1 VIRDINLVLHPGEV
15 VGLFGANGAGKT
27 TTMLALAGELMPLD
41 GEVELHGEVT
51 RDPLYRRAQN
61 GLMFVTEE
69 KSVIMGLTTRDNLR
83 VGGVD
88 IDIALGLFPELEKRI
103 NIMGGLLSG
112 GEQQMLSLARAL
124 GRNPRILLADELS
137 LGLAPIVVQRLLQ
150 AVRDAAAELGM
161 AVLLVEQ
168 HVRQALKF
176 ADRAYIMRR
185 GTVEISGTTGELM
198 SRISDIEET
207 YLTSSH
213 WYLPS
218 SRYSLF
224 YCTVSTEKKTL
235 LSKMKGNKVTKATM
249 KSCKTKWRLL
259 CQM

>member
-1 VIRDINLVLHPGEV
+1 MKNNSTVNLGVTRDPKLPVVETRGLSAGYGAQAVISDINLVLHPGEV

-27 TTMLALAGELMPLD
+27 TTMLALAGELLPMA

-185 GTVEISGTTGELM
+185 GTVEISGTTTELM

-213 WYLPS
+213 
-218 SRYSLF
+218 
-224 YCTVSTEKKTL
+224 
-235 LSKMKGNKVTKATM
+235 
-249 KSCKTKWRLL
+249 
-259 CQM
+259 

>member
-1 VIRDINLVLHPGEV
+1 MKSNSTVNLGVTRDPKLPVVETRGLSAGYGAQAVISDINLVLHPGEV

-27 TTMLALAGELMPLD
+27 TTMLALAGELMPLE

-185 GTVEISGTTGELM
+185 GTVEISGTTTELM

-213 WYLPS
+213 
-218 SRYSLF
+218 
-224 YCTVSTEKKTL
+224 
-235 LSKMKGNKVTKATM
+235 
-249 KSCKTKWRLL
+249 
-259 CQM
+259 

>member
-1 VIRDINLVLHPGEV
+1 MKNNSTVNLGVTRDPKLPVVETRGLSAGYGPQAVISDINLVLHPGEV

-27 TTMLALAGELMPLD
+27 TTMLALAGELMPMA

-185 GTVEISGTTGELM
+185 GTVEISGTTTELM

-213 WYLPS
+213 
-218 SRYSLF
+218 
-224 YCTVSTEKKTL
+224 
-235 LSKMKGNKVTKATM
+235 
-249 KSCKTKWRLL
+249 
-259 CQM
+259 

>member
-1 VIRDINLVLHPGEV
+1 MKSNSTVNLGVTRDPKLPVVETRGLSAGYGAQAVISDINLVLHPGEV

-27 TTMLALAGELMPLD
+27 TTMLALAGELLPMA

-185 GTVEISGTTGELM
+185 GTVEISGTTTELM

-213 WYLPS
+213 
-218 SRYSLF
+218 
-224 YCTVSTEKKTL
+224 
-235 LSKMKGNKVTKATM
+235 
-249 KSCKTKWRLL
+249 
-259 CQM
+259 

>member
-1 VIRDINLVLHPGEV
+1 MKSNSTVNLGVTRDPKLPVVETRGLSAGYGAQAVISDINLVLHPGEV

-27 TTMLALAGELMPLD
+27 TTMLALAGELMPLE

-185 GTVEISGTTGELM
+185 GTVEISGTTAELM

-213 WYLPS
+213 
-218 SRYSLF
+218 
-224 YCTVSTEKKTL
+224 
-235 LSKMKGNKVTKATM
+235 
-249 KSCKTKWRLL
+249 
-259 CQM
+259 

>member
-1 VIRDINLVLHPGEV
+1 MKSNSTLNLGVTRDPKLPVVETRGLSAGYGAQAVISDINLVLHPGEV

-27 TTMLALAGELMPLD
+27 TTMLALAGELMPLE

-185 GTVEISGTTGELM
+185 GTVEISGTTTELM

-213 WYLPS
+213 
-218 SRYSLF
+218 
-224 YCTVSTEKKTL
+224 
-235 LSKMKGNKVTKATM
+235 
-249 KSCKTKWRLL
+249 
-259 CQM
+259 

>member
-1 VIRDINLVLHPGEV
+1 MKINSKVNLGVTRDPKLPVVETRGLSAGYGAQAVISDINLVLHPGEV

-27 TTMLALAGELMPLD
+27 TTMLALAGELMPMT

-185 GTVEISGTTGELM
+185 GTVEISGTTAELM

-213 WYLPS
+213 
-218 SRYSLF
+218 
-224 YCTVSTEKKTL
+224 
-235 LSKMKGNKVTKATM
+235 
-249 KSCKTKWRLL
+249 
-259 CQM
+259 

>member
-1 VIRDINLVLHPGEV
+1 MKNKSKVNLGVTRDPKLPVVETRGLSAGYGAQAVISDINLVLHPGEV

-27 TTMLALAGELMPLD
+27 TTMLALAGELMPMT

-185 GTVEISGTTGELM
+185 GTVEISGTTAELM

-213 WYLPS
+213 
-218 SRYSLF
+218 
-224 YCTVSTEKKTL
+224 
-235 LSKMKGNKVTKATM
+235 
-249 KSCKTKWRLL
+249 
-259 CQM
+259 

>member
-1 VIRDINLVLHPGEV
+1 MKNKSKVNLGVTRDPKLPVVETRGLSAGYGAQAVISDINLVLHPGEV

-27 TTMLALAGELMPLD
+27 TTMLALAGELMPMT

-61 GLMFVTEE
+61 GLRFVTEE

-185 GTVEISGTTGELM
+185 GTVEISGTTAELM

-213 WYLPS
+213 
-218 SRYSLF
+218 
-224 YCTVSTEKKTL
+224 
-235 LSKMKGNKVTKATM
+235 
-249 KSCKTKWRLL
+249 
-259 CQM
+259 